1 MQRWGKRFNWHN
13 RALDFDQ
20 YQDQEL
26 RRELFSRRVR
36 ARKRALDLAADIDE
50 KVAEAVEALKVTKVV
65 KAEGQPDQVQLSL
78 SPTELA
84 RLIEVSQSIQ
94 HRIFGKAEGKVS
106 LLFLIEQG
114 FRLFI
119 YESHKILT
127 KVPIHHLKIHAIFS
141 VPNASHCHVLY
152 WPCLG

>member
-36 ARKRALDLAADIDE
+36 ARKRALDLAEDIDE
-50 KVAEAVEALKVTKVV
+50 KVAEAVEALKVTKIV
-65 KAEGQPDQVQLSL
+65 KAEGQPDEFQLSL

-84 RLIEVSQSIQ
+84 RLIEVSQNIQ
-94 HRIFGKAEGKVS
+94 HRILGKDED
-106 LLFLIEQG
+106 EE
-114 FRLFI
+114 I
-119 YESHKILT
+119 YEF
-127 KVPIHHLKIHAIFS
+127 HLHF
-141 VPNASHCHVLY
+141 NAPDPAYDHEQPEAVLAARKKAREEQQQRELEV
-152 WPCLG
+152 CD

>member
-36 ARKRALDLAADIDE
+36 ARKRALDIAESIDE

-65 KAEGQPDQVQLSL
+65 KAEGQPDEVQLSL

-84 RLIEVSQSIQ
+84 RLFEVSQNIQ
-94 HRIFGKAEGKVS
+94 HRILGKDED
-106 LLFLIEQG
+106 EE
-114 FRLFI
+114 I
-119 YESHKILT
+119 YEF
-127 KVPIHHLKIHAIFS
+127 HLHF
-141 VPNASHCHVLY
+141 NAPDPAYDHEQPEAVLAARKKAREEQQQRELEV
-152 WPCLG
+152 CD